1 MKKYRNISEILFHKQ
16 HNEVLCIYETVN
28 TLTILA
34 EMHNY
39 TWFKIYKNRYCDVNY
54 IKILDIEQTQLKCIF
69 YIQTW
74 KFDNKLMYR
83 EINYWGRRQ

>member
-1 MKKYRNISEILFHKQ
+1 
-16 HNEVLCIYETVN
+16 
-28 TLTILA
+28 
-34 EMHNY
+34 MHNY

-54 IKILDIEQTQLKCIF
+54 IKINWIKQTQLKCIF